1 MGTFGKFYTFIK
13 FILSFY
19 NTYDILSMVIFMY
32 CCFTGHRPE
41 QLPWINKEDEPRCK
55 ELKKVISDVIDT
67 AINDGYTDFYCGM
80 ARGIDTFCAE
90 AVIEKMKLNKKIRLH
105 AALPCPEQQLG
116 WKENEKE
123 RFENI
128 LSHTSTKMVISP
140 LYTDTC
146 MLSRNRF
153 MVDNSQRLI
162 AVWSGFFRGGTAYTV
177 RYAKK
182 EEKEIYLIRP
192 KDLSVT
198 IL

>member
-1 MGTFGKFYTFIK
+1 
-13 FILSFY
+13 
-19 NTYDILSMVIFMY
+19 MY

-41 QLPWINKEDEPRCK
+41 HLLWINKEDEERCK
-55 ELKKVISDVIDT
+55 ELKKVISHVIDT

-90 AVIEKMKLNKKIRLH
+90 AVIEKMKTNSAVRLH

-116 WKENEKE
+116 WNEKDKE

-128 LSHTSTKMVISP
+128 LKCTSSKIVISP

-153 MVDNSQRLI
+153 MIDNSQRLI

-182 EEKEIYLIRP
+182 ENKEIHLIRP

-198 IL
+198 VL